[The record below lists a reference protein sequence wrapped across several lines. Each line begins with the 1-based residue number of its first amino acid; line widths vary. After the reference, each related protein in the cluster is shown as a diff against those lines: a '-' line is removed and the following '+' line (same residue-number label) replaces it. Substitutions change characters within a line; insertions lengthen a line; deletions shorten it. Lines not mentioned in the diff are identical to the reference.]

1 MLRPQRHQP
10 DPFDRRDLPRDES
23 RETVGFI
30 APAESTACAQAAT
43 ASATALGIAYREGP
57 GEVFIGA
64 LALPLALGGQWGLR
78 GTPQGYR
85 SASGLVPVAVHRAFA
100 TRQQAQS
107 AASGFAP
114 IRRAETAA

>member
-1 MLRPQRHQP
+1 MLHPHRHQP

-30 APAESTACAQAAT
+30 APAESAACAPAAT
-43 ASATALGIAYREGP
+43 ASATAGIVYREGP
-57 GEVFIGA
+57 GEVFTGA

-85 SASGLVPVAVHRAFA
+85 SASSLVPADVNRAFA
-100 TRQQAQS
+100 TRQQPQG

>member
-1 MLRPQRHQP
+1 
-10 DPFDRRDLPRDES
+10 
-23 RETVGFI
+23 
-30 APAESTACAQAAT
+30 
-43 ASATALGIAYREGP
+43 LGIVHREGP
-57 GEVFIGA
+57 GEVFTGA

-85 SASGLVPVAVHRAFA
+85 SASGLVPADVNRAFA
-100 TRQQAQS
+100 SRQQAQS